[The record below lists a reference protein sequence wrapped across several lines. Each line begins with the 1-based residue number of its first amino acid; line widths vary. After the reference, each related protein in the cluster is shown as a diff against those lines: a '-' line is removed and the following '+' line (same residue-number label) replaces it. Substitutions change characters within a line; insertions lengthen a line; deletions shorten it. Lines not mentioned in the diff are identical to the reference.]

1 MSSCKSMA
9 NPAKHQPSF
18 VVPVTKKM
26 TSINRQ
32 KLKELCARE
41 VQKFIAEHPKSAE
54 MYARARKS
62 LLGGVPM
69 NWMRKWAG
77 AFPVFVAKAK
87 GAHFKDVDG
96 REYVDLCLGDTGAM
110 TGHSPDVVADA
121 IAKRVREGITLML
134 PTEDS
139 IWVADE
145 LKRRFGLPYWQFA
158 LTATDANR
166 FAIRIAREITQRS
179 KILVY
184 NYCYH
189 GTVDESF
196 ASLRDGVVGPRRG
209 NIGPPVNPAET
220 TRVVEFN
227 DLNALEGALK
237 HHDVAV
243 VLAEPAMTNVGI
255 ILPDAGY
262 WKASRELTRKYG
274 TLLLADETHTICVG
288 PGGCTREWK
297 LDPDFVVFGKP
308 IGSGIPGSTYGCTE
322 KVADRISARIEL
334 EDCDVGGIGGTLA
347 GNALS
352 LAAMR
357 ATLENVLT
365 ARAFE
370 KMIPLAT
377 RFAEGVRAEIK
388 KHALPWNVQQLGARA
403 EYTFREKPPRNGGE
417 SAAASDFEL
426 ERFLHLYALNRGVLL
441 TPFHNMALMCPATTE
456 ADVDLHT
463 RIFADAAGELTA

>member
-1 MSSCKSMA
+1 
-9 NPAKHQPSF
+9 
-18 VVPVTKKM
+18 M
-26 TSINRQ
+26 TIDRNH
-32 KLKELCARE
+32 LLELSRRE
-41 VQKFIAEHPKSAE
+41 EQKFIAEHPQSAE
-54 MYARARKS
+54 LYARAKRS

-69 NWMRKWAG
+69 NWMNKWAG

-87 GAHFKDVDG
+87 GAHFTDVDG

-110 TGHSPDVVADA
+110 TGHSPDVVAAA

-139 IWVADE
+139 LWVGEE

-166 FAIRIAREITQRS
+166 FAIRIAREITQRP

-184 NYCYH
+184 HYCYH

-196 ASLRDGVVGPRRG
+196 AGLHDGIVGPRRG

-227 DLNALEGALK
+227 DLNALEDQLK

-243 VLAEPAMTNVGI
+243 LLAEPAMTNVGI

-262 WKASRELTRKYG
+262 WQSARELMRKYG
-274 TLLLADETHTICVG
+274 ALFIADETHTICAG
-288 PGGCTREWK
+288 PGGCTKAWG

-308 IGSGIPGSTYGCTE
+308 IGSGIPGSTYGVTE
-322 KVADRISARIEL
+322 EVAQRISARIAL

-352 LAAMR
+352 LVAMR

-365 ARAFE
+365 TKAYE
-370 KMIPLAT
+370 VMIPLAK
-377 RFAEGVRAEIK
+377 RFNDGVAAEIK
-388 KHALPWNVQQLGARA
+388 KGALPWNVIQLGARA
-403 EYTFREKPPRNGGE
+403 EYHFSEKASRNGGA
-417 SAAASDFEL
+417 SAAVADFDL
-426 ERFLHLYALNRGVLL
+426 ERLLHLYALNRGVLL
-441 TPFHNMALMCPATTE
+441 TPFHNMALMCPATTA

-463 RIFADAAGELTA
+463 RIFGEALAELTA

>member
-1 MSSCKSMA
+1 M
-9 NPAKHQPSF
+9 N
-18 VVPVTKKM
+18 T
-26 TSINRQ
+26 INRA
-32 KLKELCARE
+32 KLHQLKQRE
-41 VQKFIAEHPKSAE
+41 EQRFISEHPKSAE
-54 MYARARKS
+54 LYARAKHS

-69 NWMRKWAG
+69 NWMNKWAG
-77 AFPVFVAKAK
+77 AFPVFVARAK
-87 GAHFKDVDG
+87 GAHFTDVDG
-96 REYVDLCLGDTGAM
+96 RDYVDLCLGDTGAM
-110 TGHSPDVVADA
+110 TGHSPEVVADA
-121 IAKRVREGITLML
+121 IASRVRQGITLML

-139 IWVADE
+139 LWVGEE

-184 NYCYH
+184 HYCYH

-196 ASLRDGVVGPRRG
+196 ASLRNGVVGPRRG

-227 DLNALEGALK
+227 DLNALEDALK

-243 VLAEPAMTNVGI
+243 LLAEPAMTNVGI
-255 ILPDAGY
+255 ILPDNGY
-262 WKASRELTRKYG
+262 WKAARELSRKYSA
-274 TLLLADETHTICVG
+274 LFIADETHTICAG
-288 PGGCTREWK
+288 PGGCTKEWQ

-308 IGSGIPGSTYGCTE
+308 IGSGIPGSAYGCTE
-322 KVADRISARIEL
+322 EVAQRISARIEL

-365 ARAFE
+365 AKAYE
-370 KMIPLAT
+370 TMIPLAA
-377 RFAEGVRAEIK
+377 RFNDGVAAEIK
-388 KHALPWNVQQLGARA
+388 RFALPWNVIQLGARA
-403 EYTFREKPPRNGGE
+403 EYHFTPNPPRNGGE
-417 SAAASDFEL
+417 SAAAADFEL

-441 TPFHNMALMCPATTE
+441 TPFHNMALMCPATTA

-463 RIFADAAGELTA
+463 KIFAEAAAELTA